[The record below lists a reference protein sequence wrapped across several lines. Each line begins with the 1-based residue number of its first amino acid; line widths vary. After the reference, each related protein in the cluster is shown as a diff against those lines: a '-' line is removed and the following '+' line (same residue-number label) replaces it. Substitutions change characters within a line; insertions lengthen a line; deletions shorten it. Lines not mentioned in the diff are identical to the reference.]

1 MHLYFIGET
10 DQSKLLETIQVH
22 VKPGHSM
29 RPPHKHSEE
38 EILLVLEG
46 DGEFLVDGKPIACL
60 AEAMLYAA
68 PGTIYIDQGRGVR
81 LQGSDASFF
90 GKSWATGEAAEVCCR
105 ILAANVNHNP
115 IIKSCLGPYPSEPP
129 SGAKYDLR

>member
-68 PGTIYIDQGRGVR
+68 PGTIYIDQGGFKVPMRHSSGR
-81 LQGSDASFF
+81 AGQP
-90 GKSWATGEAAEVCCR
+90 GKP
-105 ILAANVNHNP
+105 L
-115 IIKSCLGPYPSEPP
+115 KSVVAYWQLTSTTIR
-129 SGAKYDLR
+129 S